1 MLGNALRHHQA
12 GRLAQAERI
21 YRQILAIDFQHAD
34 SLHLLGMIE
43 LQAGRHEAAGEMI
56 RQAIAIDDRQA
67 AYHSNLGT
75 VLQGQG
81 KLDEATA
88 RYRQALALQPELAE
102 VYSNL
107 GNILQAQG
115 KVDEA
120 VACQERALALK
131 PDLAEAHF
139 NLGNI
144 LQDQD
149 KLDEAA
155 ACYERAVAHKPG
167 YAVAHHSLGRTLRH
181 LGNVDQALVE
191 YRRALAVQ
199 PDYAQAR
206 LSQALA
212 QLLQG
217 DFGAGWRNFES
228 RWQSPDQVTPM
239 RAYWQPL
246 WSGEKLA
253 AGRVLI
259 WGEQGIGDEIMFAGL
274 IPDAV
279 RTGNRCALD
288 CDARLK
294 PLFARSFP
302 GVDVVSGLDPML
314 DPELEIAAHLPSAS
328 LPGLFR
334 TNSAAFAAT
343 ASPYLATDVMERE
356 RFRARY
362 ADGRRLAGLAWYT
375 NNRQTGRQR
384 SIDLPLLAPLFE
396 RSDIRWISLQY
407 GDRDALE
414 QLTAATQAPVLID
427 CDVDQLADI
436 DRFAAQIAAL
446 DMVITIDNSTAHI
459 AGALGVP
466 VWVML
471 PFAPDWRWLLERA
484 DSPWYPTMR
493 LIRQPRRGDW
503 QSVVQTVQKALG

>member
-1 MLGNALRHHQA
+1 
-12 GRLAQAERI
+12 
-21 YRQILAIDFQHAD
+21 
-34 SLHLLGMIE
+34 
-43 LQAGRHEAAGEMI
+43 
-56 RQAIAIDDRQA
+56 
-67 AYHSNLGT
+67 
-75 VLQGQG
+75 
-81 KLDEATA
+81 
-88 RYRQALALQPELAE
+88 LAE

-279 RTGNRCALD
+279 RTGNR
-288 CDARLK
+288 
-294 PLFARSFP
+294 F
-302 GVDVVSGLDPML
+302 
-314 DPELEIAAHLPSAS
+314 
-328 LPGLFR
+328 
-334 TNSAAFAAT
+334 
-343 ASPYLATDVMERE
+343 SPVH
-356 RFRARY
+356 FRAWTWSPGSIQCLIRNWRSPPTCP
-362 ADGRRLAGLAWYT
+362 APVCRACSGRTA
-375 NNRQTGRQR
+375 
-384 SIDLPLLAPLFE
+384 PLLPPLH
-396 RSDIRWISLQY
+396 RP
-407 GDRDALE
+407 
-414 QLTAATQAPVLID
+414 T
-427 CDVDQLADI
+427 
-436 DRFAAQIAAL
+436 
-446 DMVITIDNSTAHI
+446 
-459 AGALGVP
+459 
-466 VWVML
+466 
-471 PFAPDWRWLLERA
+471 WR
-484 DSPWYPTMR
+484 PM
-493 LIRQPRRGDW
+493 
-503 QSVVQTVQKALG
+503 